1 MRKLHRWVAFI
12 SFIFVL
18 WICLTGLML
27 SFDYL
32 FPMERGAE
40 GWWNDM
46 QVRLWIHNQLQDMHR
61 GSVLYGTIGHALGFV
76 MGSALLFLSVSGSII
91 HIKQWQ
97 KRKKSGG
104 SSWFWSGGDR
114 LRTYH
119 RFVSSAGM
127 ILFVYLTLTGVSISF
142 VQFFDARAVAQ
153 FGSGVAP
160 EFLGGPSAAERMKLI
175 PQSPNTGH
183 GPAPQSGTGA
193 PPPPGAGAPPPPGAG
208 APPPPDKG
216 PVVALSTTLQK
227 WHKGGIAG
235 EIGQWVI
242 VAVGFGLIFLAVT
255 GFLLYLRMYKA
266 KSANGKSELF
276 WG

>member
-1 MRKLHRWVAFI
+1 MMLVRKLHRWVALI
-12 SFIFVL
+12 SLIFVL

-61 GSVLYGTIGHALGFV
+61 GSILYGTIGHAVGFV
-76 MGSALLFLSVSGSII
+76 MGAALLFLSISGSII

-97 KRKKSGG
+97 KRKQSGL
-104 SSWFWSGGDR
+104 SSWFWNGGDR
-114 LRTYH
+114 LRSYH

-127 ILFVYLTLTGVSISF
+127 ILFIYLTLTGVSISF

-153 FGSGVAP
+153 FGGGVAP
-160 EFLGGPSAAERMKLI
+160 EFLGGPSAAERAALKPVM
-175 PQSPNTGH
+175 GE
-183 GPAPQSGTGA
+183 GAPQAGHQPPPPPGNGA
-193 PPPPGAGAPPPPGAG
+193 PPPPGAGG
-208 APPPPDKG
+208 PPDKG

-242 VAVGFGLIFLAVT
+242 VAVGFGLLFLAVT

-266 KSANGKSELF
+266 RSANGKSVLF